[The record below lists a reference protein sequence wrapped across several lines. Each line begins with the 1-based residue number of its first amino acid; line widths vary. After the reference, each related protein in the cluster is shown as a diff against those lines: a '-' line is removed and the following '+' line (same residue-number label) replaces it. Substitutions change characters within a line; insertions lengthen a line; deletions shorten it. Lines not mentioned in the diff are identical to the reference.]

1 MGICVFYFLGREG
14 IKHLFPGKRML
25 SKQMLQLHVQ
35 QAIDL
40 ILAGV
45 QPS

>member
-1 MGICVFYFLGREG
+1 MIVFVFLGREG
-14 IKHLFPGKRML
+14 IKHLFPGQRML
-25 SKQMLQLHVQ
+25 NKPMLELHVQ

-45 QPS
+45 QPT